1 MERELVERA
10 MHGDEEAFDTLV
22 GRIGDSLHSV
32 ARRILRDTTLAQDAT
47 QQALLDAWRNLPQ
60 LRDPDRFEA
69 WTHRLLVNACYAE
82 ARRERRHRGNLRLL
96 PHDGGSAPDSTSR
109 IAIQD
114 QLDRGFRRLS
124 VEHRTVVVLVHYLGL
139 SPTEAAERMGTPAGT
154 ARSRLHYALQ
164 ELRSALE
171 ADARATSFARHGM
184 TRDDDFIGQ
193 LEGYLEEYEGST
205 PLPNEV
211 RDAVRAQL
219 PSIQQRPA
227 WWPARRFP
235 EMNSMMKLSLAAAA
249 VVVAA
254 LLGYNYLVAPS
265 VGGPGLGD
273 PSPTRRRPRPPQRRP
288 S

>member
-1 MERELVERA
+1 

-69 WTHRLLVNACYAE
+69 WAYRLLVNACYAE

-96 PHDGGSAPDSTSR
+96 PHDGGSAPDSSSR

-164 ELRSALE
+164 QLRAALE
-171 ADARATSFARHGM
+171 ADARATNRARHGM

-193 LEGYLEEYEGST
+193 LEGYLDEYEGST
-205 PLPNEV
+205 PLPDEV
-211 RDAVRAQL
+211 RDAIRAEL
-219 PSIQQRPA
+219 PSTQQRPA
-227 WWPARRFP
+227 WWPAWRFP
-235 EMNSMMKLSLAAAA
+235 EMNSFAKFGLAAAA
-249 VVVAA
+249 VVIAA
-254 LLGYNYLVAPS
+254 LLGFNYLVAPNI
-265 VGGPGLGD
+265 GGPGLDD
-273 PSPTRRRPRPPQRRP
+273 PSPTPTPSPHRP
-288 S
+288 